1 MDEAVKETNG
11 NGSASGTGQFSL
23 QKIYI
28 KDLSFEA
35 PNTPDVFTNNGTE
48 LTEPQIQLNLKN
60 SHANLS
66 GDNVEV
72 NLHASLHATLKE
84 RTLFMVEIDQAGIFL
99 IKGYG
104 EKERQAL
111 IGTYCPSA
119 LFPYLREAI
128 SDVIGKGGF
137 PAILLQPINFD
148 ALFAQAMQEQSAQ
161 NSAGS
166 SVSAH

>member
-1 MDEAVKETNG
+1 MDEAAKESNG
-11 NGSASGTGQFSL
+11 NGSTPGTGQFSL

-35 PNTPDVFTNNGTE
+35 PNTPDVFTDSDTE
-48 LTEPQIQLNLKN
+48 LAEPQIQLNLKN
-60 SHANLS
+60 SHASLT
-66 GDNVEV
+66 DNNIEV
-72 NLHASLHATLKE
+72 VLHASLHATLKE

-99 IKGYG
+99 IKGYAD
-104 EKERQAL
+104 KERQAL

-128 SDVIGKGGF
+128 SGVIGKGGF

-148 ALFAQAMQEQSAQ
+148 ALFAQAMQEQAAQ
-161 NSAGS
+161 NSDGS
-166 SVSAH
+166 SASAH

>member
-11 NGSASGTGQFSL
+11 NGSTTGTGQFAL

-35 PNTPDVFTNNGTE
+35 PNTPDVFTNNESE
-48 LTEPQIQLNLKN
+48 LNEPQIQLNLKN
-60 SHANLS
+60 SHANLA

-72 NLHASLHATLKE
+72 LLHASLHATLKE
-84 RTLFMVEIDQAGIFL
+84 STLFMVEIDQAGIFL

-104 EKERQAL
+104 DKERQAL

-161 NSAGS
+161 NSDGS